1 VNTDPSPPLADVLQ
15 QTPPMSGHSPAPNP
29 LPIGHDSHSNLFS
42 VNILI
47 VDDEPKNL
55 TVLESLL
62 DDSRYRLFRAE
73 SADEALLA
81 LVTEEFA
88 LLILDIRM
96 PGMTGLELAKIIKDR
111 KKTSRIPIIFLTAY
125 YNDDLHVLDGYGS
138 GAVDYLHKPVNSVIL
153 RSKVAVFA
161 EMHLRTRESELAN
174 RALIAEIAERRRV
187 EHELRELNNT
197 LELRVA
203 ERTVALRKSEEVL
216 KDADQRKDEFLA
228 TLAHELR
235 NPLAP
240 VRNSLEL
247 MKRANGNTALI
258 DQVRSTMER
267 QISHMV
273 RLIDDLLDVS
283 RITRN
288 RLELKLE
295 QVELANVLHDAV
307 EACRPHC
314 ERAGH
319 ALTIVLPPEP
329 IYLRADPTRLV
340 QIFGNLLTN
349 ACKYTKPGGHIWLTA
364 ARQGNEVIVSVKDT
378 GIGIPPVML
387 PKVFD
392 LFTQIDNSLERSA
405 GGLGIGLSLAK
416 RLTEMHEGI
425 VTAHSE
431 GQDQGSEFIVRL
443 PISSGVSSSEASSA
457 VAMSAPPQPAAD
469 KSRSAG
475 ARRILVVDDTRDS
488 ADSLAMLLKIT
499 GHETQTAHNGLEAI
513 EKAES
518 YRPNVILLDIGM
530 PKMNGYDACRAIRG
544 QPWGQDIKMIAL
556 TGWGQEEDRRKSKDA
571 GFDGHLVK
579 PVDISAL
586 LALLADA
593 QPTRIFG

>member
-1 VNTDPSPPLADVLQ
+1 VNTDPSPPPAGVPP
-15 QTPPMSGHSPAPNP
+15 QTLPMFGHSPAPH
-29 LPIGHDSHSNLFS
+29 PIPASHDGHSNVLP

-62 DDSRYRLFRAE
+62 DDPRYRLFRAE
-73 SADEALLA
+73 SADQALLA

-416 RLTEMHEGI
+416 RLTEMHEGN

>member
-416 RLTEMHEGI
+416 RLTEMHEGN

-586 LALLADA
+586 LALLADV

>member
-416 RLTEMHEGI
+416 RLTEMHEGN